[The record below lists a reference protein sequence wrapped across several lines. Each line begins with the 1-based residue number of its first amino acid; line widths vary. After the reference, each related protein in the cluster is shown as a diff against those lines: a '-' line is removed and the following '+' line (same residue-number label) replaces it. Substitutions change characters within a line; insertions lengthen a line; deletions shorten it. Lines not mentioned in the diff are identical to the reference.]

1 LWDEIGWQGV
11 KAVMEAAIAAKYKH
25 CDSVRLW
32 KAKCEDEG
40 VRLVC
45 KFLQTSK
52 SVNVLELLDAEL
64 TTLGCEFLSQTLHSS
79 AEVPLLVLKLDHN
92 PIGAAGMKALAQGL
106 SMNKTLELVSLTYCS
121 IDKEGANSLF
131 EIVIYTQSGLK
142 ELNVTGNLLGDEG
155 VVKVL

>member
-1 LWDEIGWQGV
+1 MKFHLWDEIGWQGV
-11 KAVMEAAIAAKYKH
+11 KALMEAAIAAKYKH

-45 KFLQTSK
+45 KFLQASK

-64 TTLGCEFLSQTLHSS
+64 TTLGCEFLSQTLHCS

-92 PIGAAGMKALAQGL
+92 PIGAAGMKALA
-106 SMNKTLELVSLTYCS
+106 
-121 IDKEGANSLF
+121 
-131 EIVIYTQSGLK
+131 
-142 ELNVTGNLLGDEG
+142 
-155 VVKVL
+155 